1 MKKFICYSSRQER
14 LDPYSYQ
21 AVDNPKLHYGEPGA
35 PAKAVEFPVIPLLN
49 GYAESNE
56 EVELVIFTEEYG
68 YSKRN
73 CDLLCRRAL
82 DLCAEKNIKLRNNAP
97 TVVPIPYEDGID
109 AQLNGFQTIIDHID
123 DEDEIYACITYSS
136 KPGEVVEMM
145 ALRYARQVKKNTSI
159 ECVVYGS
166 VDFKKHEAWIYD
178 ETALL
183 QLDDILKVLS
193 EYGSSNIS
201 QTLKKLI
208 SL

>member
-1 MKKFICYSSRQER
+1 MKKFLCYSSRQER

-21 AVDNPKLHYGEPGA
+21 AVDNPKLHYGKPGE

-49 GYAESNE
+49 GYAEPNE
-56 EVELVIFTEEYG
+56 EVELIIFAEEY
-68 YSKRN
+68 SNSIRN
-73 CDLLCRRAL
+73 CDLLCRRAV
-82 DLCAEKNIKLRNNAP
+82 DLCAEKHVKLRNNVP

-109 AQLNGFQTIIDHID
+109 AQLAVFQTIIDHIA

-136 KPGEVVEMM
+136 KPGEIVEMM

-159 ECVVYGS
+159 ECVVYGN
-166 VDFKKHEAWIYD
+166 VDFKKKEAWIYD

-183 QLDDILKVLS
+183 QLDDILRVLI
-193 EYGSSNIS
+193 EYGATNIA